1 MSTTSYYY
9 IRPIWKISNAYIY
22 RRGGRMAS
30 IEALIQAVGASVL
43 YLSPFSQDFNPI
55 EHWW

>member
-1 MSTTSYYY
+1 MDNV
-9 IRPIWKISNAYIY
+9 PAHK
-22 RRGGRMAS
+22 MAS

-43 YLSPFSQDFNPI
+43 YLSPYSRDFNPI